1 MKTLL
6 YVDAHPLTAA
16 ESKTLQVA
24 DAFVAAWQ
32 ATNPD
37 GQVET
42 LKLSEA
48 NIPTLDKDVFG
59 TWLKQKKIG
68 LGAPLEMSTEETA
81 LLTRFN
87 TLIEQFVNADVVV
100 FANPMWNHF
109 LPAILKQYLDDVLQ
123 AGVAFKYTANG
134 PVGLLHDKQIVHIQS
149 AGGIYDH
156 TSMRADFGDAYLE
169 AMVEFIGL
177 NVKDE
182 YHTIFI
188 EGADSNPTQREAII
202 AEATTVAQTLAATL

>member
-32 ATNPD
+32 TANPT
-37 GQVET
+37 GHIET

-68 LGAPLEMSTEETA
+68 LGAPLAMSADENA
-81 LLTRFN
+81 LLSQFN
-87 TLIEQFVNADVVV
+87 TLIDQFVNADVVV

-123 AGVAFKYTANG
+123 AGVAFKYTAHG
-134 PVGLLHDKQIVHIQS
+134 PVGLLSDKQIIHIQS
-149 AGGIYDH
+149 AGGVYDH
-156 TSMRADFGDAYLE
+156 TSMRADFGDAYLQ

-177 NVKDE
+177 SIDDE

-188 EGADSNPTQREAII
+188 EGADSNPAQRDAII
-202 AEATTVAQTLAATL
+202 TAAKTEAQNLAVTL